1 MWRRRSRGALVEA
14 RALPCAAVITSAAHA
29 LNLLED
35 IAPSFASPIATI
47 RRREN
52 QWILESSSFEP
63 YESEEKLYDAAKN
76 LVAQIH
82 RVLTLYLG
90 RVGEPL
96 TVLTVMILTD
106 DDKWIGLGHRHYL
119 PETFSIV
126 PPARQVFNPTA
137 SGSLA
142 TDLLSRAAT
151 DPAISEALSLVGYE
165 APTWGQIYDIIE
177 FLGGPRSIKTAGF
190 ASEKKAAHM
199 KRTANHYRH
208 LGNPAN
214 YPLPPKPPTFAEGR
228 MFAINLMKTW
238 IATRISASE

>member
-1 MWRRRSRGALVEA
+1 
-14 RALPCAAVITSAAHA
+14 LPYAAVITSATHA

-35 IAPSFASPIATI
+35 IAPSFSSPIATI
-47 RRREN
+47 RRRDN

-63 YESEEKLYDAAKN
+63 YESDEKLYEAANN
-76 LVAQIH
+76 LLSQIH
-82 RVLTLYLG
+82 HVLALYLG
-90 RVGEPL
+90 RHGEPL
-96 TVLTVMILTD
+96 SVSALIMLTD
-106 DDKWIGLGHRHYL
+106 DDQLIARRRYYTQ
-119 PETFSIV
+119 TFDIV
-126 PPARQVFNPTA
+126 PPAQQVFNPTA

-151 DPAISEALSLVGYE
+151 DPAILEALSLVGYE

-190 ASEKKAAHM
+190 ASETKAAHV

-208 LGNPAN
+208 LGNPAK
-214 YPLPPKPPTFAEGR
+214 YPLPSKPPTLGETR

-238 IATRISASE
+238 IAARISASE